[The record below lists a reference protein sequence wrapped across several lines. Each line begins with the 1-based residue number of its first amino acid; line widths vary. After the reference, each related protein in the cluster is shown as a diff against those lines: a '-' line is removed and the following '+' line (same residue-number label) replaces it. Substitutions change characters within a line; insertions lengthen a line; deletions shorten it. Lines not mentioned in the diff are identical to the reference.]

1 MSPQII
7 LKYDYTYKCD
17 IWSLGIIL
25 YQLLY
30 HKHPINEIDEL
41 YIDST
46 LYHCE
51 NISIGFDS
59 SITKSTNSLLA
70 SMLSYYELDRP
81 SWRELKDLISTS
93 LKQTPW
99 ITIYQILFKLLVL
112 IQNLNCIYSLFAQ
125 YNFTKNFHK
134 NFDLLEQIS
143 QKLIYFPKINC
154 VSVKFI

>member
-93 LKQTPW
+93 LKQTP
-99 ITIYQILFKLLVL
+99 
-112 IQNLNCIYSLFAQ
+112 
-125 YNFTKNFHK
+125 
-134 NFDLLEQIS
+134 
-143 QKLIYFPKINC
+143 
-154 VSVKFI
+154 